1 MADRPIEYNPMHAN
15 MGLLPQT
22 PSAVGIPTPS
32 PGETSAKL
40 MDQAMQ
46 RVVQSHQMLQSTPL
60 AAAQTF
66 SAQFQQRFQEAQ
78 AIQGIS
84 PIQAQ
89 FMAGAQ
95 RVPGG
100 GPSYYPSPLMMT
112 PAQTGVFRPPTPSPI
127 MPVPPMYTP
136 PIIPMPFQPQ
146 MPQPMFQS
154 PADQQAMIR
163 DLQANRMFS
172 YGMQVPSVA
181 GQALGIGGGAYLG
194 SRIMGGFGPMGRLA
208 GAIGGG
214 LLASRS
220 GVADTIGDFS
230 QLPFQPM
237 IETRQMGSALQRMS
251 QDWVVTGP
259 QLHALGRGLTQQAS
273 IGLAGGIRELATDSG
288 FKEQTGG
295 MFNRQDLMRMTQ
307 LSGQAGLMDMAQ
319 SVPQIREQLRQVAI
333 TVRRFMELTN
343 DPDITNVI
351 REMGQLRQFGLNM
364 QQIDQAAENM
374 RMFSRGA
381 GTSIRGLREMAG
393 LPGAAVFQG
402 VGLTAGLGFDYGNY
416 SLMQAR
422 QAVAGGAI
430 DPRQLALLGGV
441 QGMAQRNMQAQAA
454 FTSMPLFAAANAQFG
469 GGGWGANAQPG
480 VMGGGQGAFGMVN
493 AAIRN
498 LGMGV
503 QRGGIGALASFQL
516 QQQEVADMAASQLT
530 PMEQTAQRFRIAR
543 ETGQRMGLRGLD
555 ALSFGAQ
562 ILYPAEVANQMMI
575 EARNPE
581 MWQSQQRMYRER
593 LNQMGIEQY
602 QATAERAPGMFG
614 HLYDRY
620 LGGTVEGLRRGG
632 ASLGEAIAQPFQS
645 AGRAI
650 SDFATSVS
658 DYFTTPEG
666 VSRFRPGRGM
676 TMTGEQ
682 ARAAFAGDPNAGRR
696 PGYLGGDL
704 TGGRSGWDNYWNFEG
719 RMADFHS
726 AMIDSSG
733 GSSIWKNPII
743 SFINPLT
750 EKFTSALNAKAFYDF
765 GAGGSITPESMAQFT
780 SNYYANQTDL
790 FRMVERGKRNVG
802 SVKDIAAGANALSRA
817 LPRGKDGYEIM
828 NKAATIMAARAQDY
842 VFSPNEMTRDKAYQ
856 TVIDAMSQSGIQNA
870 GQYFNSLSPGEREQ
884 ITSQVLNMAK
894 QGNPTVANV
903 IDVVSAAGGRE
914 KYFERVDEVTKDAQ
928 RSVDQRRSDM
938 ERWLFQSAEQ
948 SGRYITTGT
957 EKPTGVLAMLLGGG
971 GEGAEDIFGSTEA
984 FEKTKEIA
992 KGMSRT
998 DVALLS
1004 AVAAQQSGEK
1014 GAYGKA
1020 KSLFLKSGGK
1030 EGDWIAKH
1038 QSMRDML
1045 AGMDEDV
1052 RSRFAKLGSAKYLE
1066 NVQQWQDLLKQGPST
1081 VAARSQAFVGMFE
1094 PYAGSSL
1101 TAAMQKEGPGSIMS
1115 VEDVIGTLS
1124 PEAIQQMMKSPS
1136 AQARQLGKLAQ
1147 SVRQGGEGGQ
1157 KALARLNQ
1165 MAISMGGTEEVQD
1178 RALTTAEGPAAKA
1191 ASASADAASEMS
1203 LVASEFIPAVKD
1215 FKAAAKML
1223 LDSQTIQLQ
1232 NNMQG
1237 R

>member
-1 MADRPIEYNPMHAN
+1 
-15 MGLLPQT
+15 
-22 PSAVGIPTPS
+22 
-32 PGETSAKL
+32 
-40 MDQAMQ
+40 
-46 RVVQSHQMLQSTPL
+46 
-60 AAAQTF
+60 
-66 SAQFQQRFQEAQ
+66 
-78 AIQGIS
+78 
-84 PIQAQ
+84 
-89 FMAGAQ
+89 
-95 RVPGG
+95 
-100 GPSYYPSPLMMT
+100 
-112 PAQTGVFRPPTPSPI
+112 
-127 MPVPPMYTP
+127 
-136 PIIPMPFQPQ
+136 
-146 MPQPMFQS
+146 
-154 PADQQAMIR
+154 
-163 DLQANRMFS
+163 
-172 YGMQVPSVA
+172 
-181 GQALGIGGGAYLG
+181 
-194 SRIMGGFGPMGRLA
+194 
-208 GAIGGG
+208 
-214 LLASRS
+214 
-220 GVADTIGDFS
+220 
-230 QLPFQPM
+230 
-237 IETRQMGSALQRMS
+237 
-251 QDWVVTGP
+251 
-259 QLHALGRGLTQQAS
+259 
-273 IGLAGGIRELATDSG
+273 
-288 FKEQTGG
+288 
-295 MFNRQDLMRMTQ
+295 MTQ

-319 SVPQIREQLRQVAI
+319 SVPQIREQLRQVAV

-351 REMGQLRQFGLNM
+351 REMGQLRQFGMNM

-374 RMFSRGA
+374 RMFSRAA
-381 GTSIRGLREMAG
+381 GTSVRGLQAMAG
-393 LPGAAVFQG
+393 MPGAAVFQG
-402 VGLTAGLGFDYGNY
+402 MGLTAGLGFDYGNY

-422 QAVAGGAI
+422 QAVAGGGV

-480 VMGGGQGAFGMVN
+480 ALGGGQGAFGMVN

-498 LGMGV
+498 IGMGV
-503 QRGGIGALASFQL
+503 QRGGIGALATFPL
-516 QQQEVADMAASQLT
+516 QQSEIADAAASQMT
-530 PMEQTAQRFRIAR
+530 PMEQTAQRFRMAR
-543 ETGQRMGLRGLD
+543 ETGQRMGLRGMD

-562 ILYPAEVANQMMI
+562 ILYTPEVASQMMI

-581 MWQSQQRMYRER
+581 MWQGQQRMYRER
-593 LNQMGIEQY
+593 LNQMGVEQY
-602 QATAERAPGMFG
+602 QATAGQAPGMFG

-620 LGGTVEGLRRGG
+620 LGGTVAGLRRGG
-632 ASLGEAIAQPFQS
+632 ASLGESIARPFQA
-645 AGRAI
+645 AGQAV
-650 SDFATSVS
+650 SDWATSVS

-666 VSRFRPGRGM
+666 ASRFRAGRGM

-682 ARAAFAGDPNAGRR
+682 ARTAFAGDPSAGRR
-696 PGYLGGDL
+696 PSFLGGDL

-719 RMADFHS
+719 RMADFQAALS
-726 AMIDSSG
+726 AGGRVSSLQSG
-733 GSSIWKNPII
+733 IIQNPVF
-743 SFINPLT
+743 SFLNPLT
-750 EKFTSALNAKAFYDF
+750 EKFTSAVAGKLAYDV
-765 GAGGSITPESMAQFT
+765 GGWTPETMSQFT
-780 SNYYANQTDL
+780 GAYYANQTDL

-802 SVKDIAAGANALSRA
+802 NVKDIAAGANALSRA

-842 VFSPNEMTRDKAYQ
+842 VFSPNEMTRDKAHQ
-856 TVIDAMSQSGIQNA
+856 TIIDAMSQSGIQNA

-914 KYFERVDEVTKDAQ
+914 KYFERVDQVTEDAQ
-928 RSVDQRRSDM
+928 KKVDQRRSDM

-948 SGRYITTGT
+948 SGRYITTGA
-957 EKPTGVLAMLLGGG
+957 EKPAGLLATILGGG
-971 GEGAEDIFGSTEA
+971 GEDVGDVFGSTEA

-992 KGMSRT
+992 KGLSRT

-1004 AVAAQQSGEK
+1004 AVAAQQAGEK

-1020 KSLFLKSGGK
+1020 KALFMKSGGK

-1066 NVQQWQDLLKQGPST
+1066 NVQQWQDILKQGPAT

-1124 PEAIQQMMKSPS
+1124 PEAIQKMVKSPS

-1165 MAISMGGTEEVQD
+1165 IAISMGGTEEVQD